1 MCVQKAVTWA
11 EPRSGDEKSGFCR
24 CHAVAGQCYT
34 VFQRSITAPNL
45 EVAME
50 PTRRKLTWI
59 EEKHFWGWG
68 CSECAWL
75 FRPLGPLV
83 GQSIGDMKV
92 HYEQQRDQEFA
103 SHVCAKHP
111 RAPKNPG

>member
-1 MCVQKAVTWA
+1 VFKG
-11 EPRSGDEKSGFCR
+11 RSLGQNLAQVNEKSGFCPGSN
-24 CHAVAGQCYT
+24 VAGQCYT
-34 VFQRSITAPNL
+34 AFQRNLTAPNL

-50 PTRRKLTWI
+50 ATRRKLTWI

-83 GQSIGDMKV
+83 GQSIDEMKRK
-92 HYEQQRDQEFA
+92 YGEQRDTEFA
-103 SHVCAKHP
+103 SHVCAEHS
-111 RAPKNPG
+111 RAPKNPR

>member
-1 MCVQKAVTWA
+1 MKRAVFSR
-11 EPRSGDEKSGFCR
+11 RS
-24 CHAVAGQCYT
+24 AVEDQGYT
-34 VFQRSITAPNL
+34 VFQRSMTAANL

-50 PTRRKLTWI
+50 RMRRKLVWV
-59 EEKHFWGWG
+59 EEQRFWGWG

-83 GQSIGDMKV
+83 GESIEDMKM
-92 HYEQQRDQEFA
+92 HYGEQRDKEFA
-103 SHVCAKHP
+103 AHVCAEHP